1 MSNYTTLKTNADP
14 TNTVRSLLQKMLS
27 RDLVDSV
34 MVAAKTPYSAL
45 PMPTLFSDPAKMDGV
60 DPLAPVAP
68 FNAARQATAVLKHQT
83 GKRVA
88 VVLRPCEM
96 RALVELAKLNQ
107 CRLDDVVKVG
117 IECMGRMENAVYLE
131 QIKRHPGMVVTF
143 DQDEQLQSLVCPTC
157 RSCEHFQPK
166 GADVVLCIIGH
177 PVSESIGL
185 CAETEMGVT
194 LLEQLGQDCGPEPDQ
209 RQQLVDQLLLE
220 RREQR
225 NRLFQETSL
234 KIKPIE
240 KLQHLL
246 ANCLNCYNCR
256 VACPVCYCKECVFVT
271 DVFAH
276 EPEVLLRRAQKRGMV
291 KLPADTTMFHL
302 TRLAHMSHACVECG
316 HCSSV
321 CPSEIPVADFFRTV
335 SAEVQELYA
344 YEPGRDISEPIPVLI
359 FEEREAKETKN

>member
-1 MSNYTTLKTNADP
+1 MSNYVTLKTSADP
-14 TNTVRSLLQKMLS
+14 SETATMLLQKMLS
-27 RDLVDSV
+27 DNLVDAILI
-34 MVAAKTPYSAL
+34 AARTPYSAL
-45 PMPTLFSDPAKMDGV
+45 PMPTLFSDPAKMDAL

-68 FNAARQATAVLKHQT
+68 FNAARQAAAVLKHQT

-96 RALVELAKLNQ
+96 RALIELAKLNQ

-131 QIKRHPGMVVTF
+131 QIKHHPEIAVTF
-143 DQDEQLQSLVCPTC
+143 YQDEHLQSLVCTTC

-166 GADVVLCIIGH
+166 GADVALCVIGH
-177 PVSESIGL
+177 SVTESIGL

-194 LLEQLGQDCGPEPDQ
+194 LLKQLGQVFEPVPDQ
-209 RQQLVDQLLLE
+209 RQHLVDQLLLD

-225 NRLFQETSL
+225 NRLFQDTSQ

-276 EPEVLLRRAQKRGMV
+276 GPEVLLRRAQKRGIV
-291 KLPADTTMFHL
+291 KLPTDTTMFHL
-302 TRLAHMSHACVECG
+302 TRLAHMSHACVGCG

-321 CPSEIPVADFFRTV
+321 CPSEIPVADIFRTV
-335 SAEVQELYA
+335 GTEVQKLYD

-359 FEEREAKETKN
+359 FEEREVKETKN